1 MMKAFRQLFLSLAV
15 VAAGLYV
22 WIAYVPASM
31 PVLERLGVLDLLG
44 LEAPADQGG
53 EQPGGGTRG
62 DGVTQVIT
70 AKVGAQALVDRIS
83 TIGDGRARRSV
94 DVRSN
99 AMGTITDLT
108 LEPGTYVKAGT
119 VIAQLQDEAEQIA
132 LEQGQIRLQNA
143 QTDAERIR
151 QLQGTG
157 AVTEV
162 RLRETELALRSAE
175 LAVRQAEFDLS
186 QRQTV
191 APISGWV
198 GIINLEVG
206 DRVSA
211 QDLLVTITDRSE
223 ILIDFRVPE
232 RVVGKIRTGLPIEVT
247 PLGLRDQ
254 TIAGQISA
262 IDTVVDRASRTLLI
276 QGRVPNEDEK
286 LRAGMAFAVD
296 MTFPGEEVLSIEPLA
311 VQWSSNGPFVW
322 AVRDGK
328 VAQVSVEIVQRNS
341 DAVLV
346 TSEDLS
352 VGEQV
357 VTEGVQTLRN
367 GSEVSIAN
375 PDEAAN
381 LMPASQV
388 RTSL

>member
-1 MMKAFRQLFLSLAV
+1 MMKAFRQLLLSLAV
-15 VAAGLYV
+15 VAAGIYV

-31 PVLERLGVLDLLG
+31 PMLERFGVLDLLG
-44 LEAPADQGG
+44 LEAPTQQSG
-53 EQPGGGTRG
+53 EQPGGRPGG
-62 DGVTQVIT
+62 GGAAQVIT
-70 AKVGAQALVDRIS
+70 AKVGAQAMVDRIS

-99 AMGTITDLT
+99 AMGTITDLA
-108 LEPGTYVKAGT
+108 LEPGTYVDEGT
-119 VIAQLQDEAEQIA
+119 IIVRLQDEAERIA
-132 LEQGQIRLQNA
+132 LEQGQIQLENA
-143 QTDAERIR
+143 RTDAERIR
-151 QLQGTG
+151 QLQAMG

-186 QRQTV
+186 QRQIV

-211 QDLLVTITDRSE
+211 QELLVTITDRSE

-232 RVVGKIRTGLPIEVT
+232 RVVGKIRTGLPIKVT

-254 TIAGQISA
+254 TLLGKISA

-276 QGRVPNEDEK
+276 QGRVPNANEQ
-286 LRAGMAFAVD
+286 LRAGMAFAVN
-296 MTFPGEEVLSIEPLA
+296 MTFPGDEVLSIEPLA
-311 VQWSSNGPFVW
+311 VQWSSDGPFVW

-328 VAQVSVEIVQRNS
+328 VVQVPVVIVQRNS

-346 TSEDLS
+346 TSEGLT

-367 GSEVSIAN
+367 GADVIVTNRE
-375 PDEAAN
+375 EAVN
-381 LMPASQV
+381 LLPATQV
-388 RTSL
+388 RTTL